1 MQPRRSRWLG
11 VMLVATHLLAAVV
24 LLLIPLEPRPL
35 EPLLRVLLLLLVMLS
50 LGYGLWAQ
58 VLGLA
63 PWSLREAT
71 WSEQGWRLGFRNGH
85 QRDAVLLPSSLVTVP
100 LVILHFRVG
109 WLRYA
114 WMILSEEVIAPEQL
128 RHVRVRLRLGTS
140 RPRPVRTSTRMAIL
154 QPDIDFRRR

>member
-1 MQPRRSRWLG
+1 
-11 VMLVATHLLAAVV
+11 MLVATHLLAAVV
-24 LLLIPLEPRPL
+24 LLLIPLEP
-35 EPLLRVLLLLLVMLS
+35 LLRVPLLLLVMLS

-85 QRDAVLLPSSLVTVP
+85 RRDAVLLPSSLVTVP

-109 WLRYA
+109 WLRYP

-128 RHVRVRLRLGTS
+128 RHVRMRLRLGAP
-140 RPRPVRTSTRMAIL
+140 RPCPVRTSTRMAIL